1 MAIILDTLPAISA
14 ADFGQALKYRLE
26 SLPAGSLPL
35 EQGTSQGGYVDD
47 SNISVTVI
55 SISEKN
61 GRIQGKIGVFFTEIV
76 VGCGCGDD
84 PFPVNAYCE
93 LQLSLDNN
101 SAEAEFEVMQT

>member
-14 ADFGQALKYRLE
+14 AGFGQALKSRLE
-26 SLPAGSLPL
+26 NLPAGSLPL

-47 SNISVTVI
+47 SDISVVVI
-55 SISEKN
+55 SVSEKK

-84 PFPVNAYCE
+84 PFPINAYCE
-93 LQLSLDNN
+93 LQISLDINT
-101 SAEAEFEVMQT
+101 AEAKFEVIQT

>member
-1 MAIILDTLPAISA
+1 MAIILDTLPASGS
-14 ADFGQALKYRLE
+14 ADFVHALKCQLE

-47 SNISVTVI
+47 SDISVTVI
-55 SISEKN
+55 RVSEKN

-93 LQLSLDNN
+93 LQISLDKNT
-101 SAEAEFEVMQT
+101 AEMEFEVRQT